1 MSTYAMTTNDLD
13 VPGDVDVTGAVTA
26 NSFSG
31 DGSGLTGI
39 SGGATS
45 INDLSDALVE
55 GSSMY
60 IGEDP
65 SSTTSSASYNVSVG
79 ITALENITS
88 GNQNVAVGYNALEEN
103 TTGERNVALGYQ
115 ALENT
120 TTGSMNTGIG
130 RTSLPFNSTGDGN
143 TALGDF
149 TLYYNS
155 TGDGNVAIG
164 QAAGQNNTT
173 GSNNVFIGK
182 QAGSN
187 SNYLTASDKLVIAN
201 SSTTTPLIDGD
212 FEAATLKVNGALTA
226 NSFIPAG
233 IGEKYIEITLDG
245 VYGDGIVPFDLDA
258 ALGSNNPWYVLEA
271 LTVTEWD
278 GNTSYFNIQLNV
290 SDEQEN
296 TGGISI
302 DYQSNR
308 VRPRFYNE
316 DNAIYTY
323 SSNGQHLLTLYCSGR
338 SSTIKVLFR
347 VTSDWSN

>member
-164 QAAGQNNTT
+164 QSAGQNNTT

-182 QAGSN
+182 EAGSN

-212 FEAATLKVNGALTA
+212 FSAATLKVNGSLDVTGSMTMGVASTITSTTTFNGSGTIIPVNTSGGAVTITIDSDQKVAGRILIFKQIAGGGTGGNPFTIATEGSEQIQGYVGVGLDDSYQA
-226 NSFIPAG
+226 NSN
-233 IGEKYIEITLDG
+233 YMTVTLFCDG
-245 VYGDGIVPFDLDA
+245 SNWYDLD
-258 ALGSNNPWYVLEA
+258 S
-271 LTVTEWD
+271 
-278 GNTSYFNIQLNV
+278 
-290 SDEQEN
+290 
-296 TGGISI
+296 
-302 DYQSNR
+302 
-308 VRPRFYNE
+308 
-316 DNAIYTY
+316 
-323 SSNGQHLLTLYCSGR
+323 
-338 SSTIKVLFR
+338 
-347 VTSDWSN
+347 